1 MRIAVLYSL
10 PTRRAIASPY
20 KATDEDTQD
29 SAEEVAL
36 ALKTKKAD
44 VVLVPV
50 SEDSLD
56 VIDQVSA
63 DCIFNLIEWDGL
75 DTALSLS
82 AFAKIEALAIP
93 FTGPSLSLLT
103 AFSDKIKMK
112 EALDVAGLPTP
123 RWQLFTQHHR
133 NGAGQ
138 ANDIEPVRSDLRFPV
153 IVKLAWEH
161 CSVGLTKDAI
171 VESQRDLI
179 SCVAERLRVF
189 GQPVYAE
196 EFIIGREFQVTVYS
210 GKGGVVVLPPAEI
223 TFQETGKDAF
233 LTFASRW
240 DEAHPEYQLSGVALA
255 KLSEPLAGALD
266 TLAGQTFAKLGF
278 CDYGR
283 LDIRARGETPYILEA
298 NINPGLSDDDEY
310 GMTVSYRAAGMTL
323 ADFVWE
329 IVQSALRRFTE

>member
-20 KATDEDTQD
+20 KATDEDTKE
-29 SAEEVAL
+29 SAEEVGT
-36 ALKTKKAD
+36 ALKIPKAD

-50 SEDSLD
+50 SEDSMD
-56 VIDQVSA
+56 VIDQVDA

-82 AFAKIEALAIP
+82 AFAKIEALHVP
-93 FTGPSLSLLT
+93 FTGPRLVLLET
-103 AFSDKIKMK
+103 FSDKVKMK

-123 RWQLFTQHHR
+123 RWQLFTT
-133 NGAGQ
+133 GA
-138 ANDIEPVRSDLRFPV
+138 EPVRVDFTYPL

-171 VESQRDLI
+171 VESERGLT

-189 GQPVYAE
+189 HQPVYAE
-196 EFIIGREFQVTVYS
+196 EFIVGREFQVTVYS

-223 TFQETGKDAF
+223 TFKKSGTDAF

-240 DEAHPEYQLSGVALA
+240 DETHPEYRLSGVALP
-255 KLSEPLAGALD
+255 KLPRPLAKAL
-266 TLAGQTFAKLGF
+266 TAVARETFTKLGF

-310 GMTVSYRAAGMTL
+310 GMTVSYRAAGMTF

-329 IVQSALRRFTE
+329 IVQSALRRFKG